1 MMAIDQRQI
10 DTAIASAPSEAQC
23 RAIDKVLAERR
34 RIARLRM
41 AAAIRVG
48 DDSPWLVLNVMTGRE
63 LSVRDELIAA
73 NIEVIVPMK
82 MGPKLRRFHKEIPAK
97 PQPVMVG
104 YILVRCELNNA
115 AMAGLLTFHHVVT
128 VLGGYDKPFTVDAVK
143 VSKFNEKATKGE
155 FDHDVPQSAFTGV
168 KRVSIREGAFA
179 GIDAKLVA
187 TPSKGKGVAVVEL
200 LLFGQPRSMIMPLAF
215 LSPL

>member
-10 DTAIASAPSEAQC
+10 DIAMASAPTDEQC

-34 RIARLRM
+34 RIARMRA
-41 AAAIRVG
+41 AAAIRAG

-97 PQPVMVG
+97 EQPVMVG
-104 YILVRCELNNA
+104 YILVRCALNNNS
-115 AMAGLLTFHHVVT
+115 MAGLLTFDHVVT
-128 VLGGYDKPFTVDAVK
+128 VLGGCEKPYLVDADK
-143 VSKFNEKATKGE
+143 VSKFNEKAQKGE
-155 FDHDVPQSAFTGV
+155 FDHEVSQSAFTGV
-168 KRVSIREGAFA
+168 KRVAIREGVFA
-179 GIDAKLVA
+179 GIEAKLISA
-187 TPSKGKGVAVVEL
+187 PAKGKGVAVVEL
-200 LLFGQPRSMIMPLAF
+200 VLFGQPRSMIMPLAF
-215 LSPL
+215 LTPL